1 MLSFMFMFLFA
12 AAVPPAVT
20 VDAENRSVS
29 FTAVSTDCGVDTQ
42 LEFLFVGPK
51 SDRDYEAMFVTDAGV
66 AEIAA
71 AFEKAGIPLGRPA
84 DVRASRF
91 WPVGNALEMKPP
103 FKELVREMRGEKT
116 PPIIY
121 TGGTRDAKG
130 FPEAATNMPS
140 AVFALYGCGQS
151 LLTLNDVLDQSA
163 TYGRFQPAVKIP
175 KGERRTFTFTWKG
188 KTDWEPFELKLEP
201 GNLPEALRA
210 LKEKSAARELDV
222 ATDFAPEMTIKDA
235 AACAQALAL
244 VDSARVKLN
253 GFKKGQFFY
262 RAFLP
267 MEKWRDRKERLAQPP
282 EVRLADAGAWRVT
295 EITEDWSREDSTEPI
310 LHAKEHAA
318 ESTDAAGARIARLAA
333 RTSTVLV
340 FAPADTKLER
350 LYALRDAVKGEIL
363 NWYIF
368 TE

>member
-1 MLSFMFMFLFA
+1 MLSLAFA
-12 AAVPPAVT
+12 LCLASAGPSVT
-20 VDAENRSVS
+20 VDADRRAVT
-29 FTAVSTDCGVDTQ
+29 FTAVSTDCGMDAP

-84 DVRASRF
+84 DVRVSRF
-91 WPVGNALEMKPP
+91 WPVGNALEMKPS
-103 FKELVREMRGEKT
+103 FKELVRETRGEKT
-116 PPIIY
+116 PAIVY

-130 FPEAATNMPS
+130 TPEAATNMPS
-140 AVFALYGCGQS
+140 AVFALYGCAQS
-151 LLTLNDVLDQSA
+151 LVCLNDVLEQSVA
-163 TYGRFQPAVKIP
+163 YGRFQPAVKIP

-188 KTDWEPFELKLEP
+188 TADWESFELKLEP
-201 GNLPEALRA
+201 GKFSDALLA

-222 ATDFAPEMTIKDA
+222 ATDFAPEMTIKEA

-282 EVRLADAGAWRVT
+282 EARFKSDGSLVVT
-295 EITEDWSREDSTEPI
+295 EIAEDWSDPDSLDPKLTATDHPCADI
-310 LHAKEHAA
+310 AAAAKLV
-318 ESTDAAGARIARLAA
+318 SRLAA

-340 FAPADTKLER
+340 FAPADTKLAR